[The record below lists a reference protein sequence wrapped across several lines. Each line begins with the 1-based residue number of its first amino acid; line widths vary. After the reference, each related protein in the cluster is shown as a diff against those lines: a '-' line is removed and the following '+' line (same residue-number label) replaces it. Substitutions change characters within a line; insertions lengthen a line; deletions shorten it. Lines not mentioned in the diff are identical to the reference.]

1 MPHQSSVTQCRPVG
15 TFRSGVSTVALLVV
29 VTSLTSLARAQ
40 ELEPR
45 AYRPAP
51 SGLNFALLGY
61 QFSTGNVLSDPT
73 APLQDLDVDANI
85 AILGYVRTFG
95 LFGRSASV
103 TMTVPYIF
111 LSGTA
116 TFQGEPVADSR
127 SGAADTRVRLAV
139 NLIGGPAMSPQEFA
153 SFPPGRALGVSLT
166 VQPPTGQYDPT
177 RIINFGSNRW
187 AIKPEIGY
195 SSIRGPW
202 IFEAALGVWLFT
214 DNTEFVGATRSQD
227 PIGNLQAH
235 LTYNFPNRM
244 WVGVSTN
251 YYTGGRTAIDGAD
264 SADLQRNS
272 RVGVTLSVP
281 LGGPHSVKIAA
292 HTGAFTSAGADF
304 DVGTVVYQVR
314 W

>member
-1 MPHQSSVTQCRPVG
+1 MKV
-15 TFRSGVSTVALLVV
+15 FRSRV
-29 VTSLTSLARAQ
+29 LTIAAFLAVCCLASPSVAQ

-51 SGLNFALLGY
+51 SGLNFALVGY
-61 QFSTGNVLSDPT
+61 QFTTGNVLGDPT

-139 NLIGGPAMSPQEFA
+139 NLIGGPAMSAQEFA

-187 AIKPEIGY
+187 SVKPEIGY

-202 IFEAALGVWLFT
+202 IFEAAIGVWFFT
-214 DNTEFVGATRSQD
+214 DNTEFVGSTRSQD
-227 PIGNLQAH
+227 PIGSLQAH

-244 WVGVSTN
+244 WLAVSAN
-251 YYTGGRTAIDGAD
+251 FYTGGQTAIDGAD
-264 SADLQRNS
+264 ADDLQKNS
-272 RVGVTLSVP
+272 RFGLAWSLP
-281 LGGPHSVKIAA
+281 LGGPHSLKIAA
-292 HTGAFTSAGADF
+292 HTGAYTSAGADF
-304 DVGTVVYQVR
+304 DVGTLLYQYR

>member
-1 MPHQSSVTQCRPVG
+1 VDIL
-15 TFRSGVSTVALLVV
+15 RSGISAVASLVV
-29 VTSLTSLARAQ
+29 VMSLASSATAQ

-45 AYRPAP
+45 SYRPAP
-51 SGLNFALLGY
+51 SGLNFLLVGY
-61 QFSTGNVLSDPT
+61 QFSTGNVLGDPT

-95 LFGRSASV
+95 LLGRSASV
-103 TMTVPYIF
+103 TVMMPYIF

-116 TFQGEPVADSR
+116 IFQGVPVADSR

-153 SFPPGRALGVSLT
+153 SFPRGRALGISLT

-177 RIINFGSNRW
+177 RIVNFGSNRW
-187 AIKPEIGY
+187 AAKPEIGY

-202 IFEAALGVWLFT
+202 IFEAALGVWFFT

-244 WVGVSTN
+244 WLGVSAN
-251 YYTGGRTAIDGAD
+251 YYTGGRTAINGAH

-281 LGGPHSVKIAA
+281 LGGAHSVKIAA
-292 HTGAFTSAGADF
+292 HTGAYTSAGADF
-304 DVGTVVYQVR
+304 DVGMVTYQYR

>member
-1 MPHQSSVTQCRPVG
+1 M
-15 TFRSGVSTVALLVV
+15 ALAFAIAVWFHV
-29 VTSLTSLARAQ
+29 SLAGAQ

-45 AYRPAP
+45 SYRPAP
-51 SGLNFALLGY
+51 SGVNFAVVGY
-61 QFSTGNVLSDPT
+61 QFTTGNVLGDPT

-103 TMTVPYIF
+103 AVTVPYIF

-116 TFQGEPVADSR
+116 VLQGEPVADSR
-127 SGAADTRVRLAV
+127 SGAGDTRIRLAV
-139 NLIGGPAMSPQEFA
+139 NLVGGPAMTPQEFA

-187 AIKPEIGY
+187 SVKPEIGY
-195 SSIRGPW
+195 SSIKGPW
-202 IFEAALGVWLFT
+202 IFEAAIGVWFFT

-227 PIGNLQAH
+227 PIGNVQGH

-244 WVGVSTN
+244 WLAVSAN
-251 YYTGGRTAIDGAD
+251 YYAGGQTAIDGVDAD
-264 SADLQRNS
+264 DLQENS
-272 RVGVTLSVP
+272 RFGLALSVP
-281 LGGPHSVKIAA
+281 LGGPHSLKVAA
-292 HTGAFTSAGADF
+292 HIGAYTSAGADF
-304 DVGTVVYQVR
+304 DVAKLVYQYR

>member
-1 MPHQSSVTQCRPVG
+1 MIAFAIGMSLRVTPAA
-15 TFRSGVSTVALLVV
+15 S
-29 VTSLTSLARAQ
+29 Q

-51 SGLNFALLGY
+51 SGVNFAVVGY
-61 QFSTGNVLSDPT
+61 QFTTGNVLGDPT

-85 AILGYVRTFG
+85 AILGYARTFG
-95 LFGRSASV
+95 LLGRSASV
-103 TMTVPYIF
+103 TVTVPYIF

-139 NLIGGPAMSPQEFA
+139 NLVGGPAMSPKEFA

-187 AIKPEIGY
+187 SVKPEIGY
-195 SSIRGPW
+195 SSIKGRW
-202 IFEAALGVWLFT
+202 IFETALGVWFFT

-227 PIGNLQAH
+227 PIGSFQAH

-244 WVGVSTN
+244 WLAVSAN
-251 YYTGGRTAIDGAD
+251 FYTGGQTAIDGVD
-264 SADLQRNS
+264 TDDRQENS
-272 RVGVTLSVP
+272 RFGLALSVP
-281 LGGPHSVKIAA
+281 LGGPHSLKVAA
-292 HTGAFTSAGADF
+292 HTGAYTSAGADF
-304 DVGTVVYQVR
+304 DVGTVVYQYL

>member
-1 MPHQSSVTQCRPVG
+1 M
-15 TFRSGVSTVALLVV
+15 ALAFAIAVWLHV
-29 VTSLTSLARAQ
+29 SLAGAQ

-61 QFSTGNVLSDPT
+61 QFTTGNVLGDPT

-85 AILGYVRTFG
+85 AILGYLRTFG
-95 LFGRSASV
+95 LFGRSSSV
-103 TMTVPYIF
+103 TVTVPYIF
-111 LSGTA
+111 LSGSA
-116 TFQGEPVADSR
+116 VFQGEPVADSR

-139 NLIGGPAMSPQEFA
+139 NLIGGPAMTPQEFA
-153 SFPPGRALGVSLT
+153 SFPPGRALGFSLT

-187 AIKPEIGY
+187 SVKPEIGY
-195 SSIRGPW
+195 SSIKGPW
-202 IFEAALGVWLFT
+202 IFEAAIGVWFFT
-214 DNTEFVGATRSQD
+214 DNTEFVGSTRSQD
-227 PIGNLQAH
+227 PIGSFQAH

-244 WVGVSTN
+244 WLAVSAN
-251 YYTGGRTAIDGAD
+251 YYTGGQTAIDGVDAD
-264 SADLQRNS
+264 DLQNNS
-272 RVGVTLSVP
+272 RFGLALSVP

-304 DVGTVVYQVR
+304 DVGTVVYQYR